1 MIDGEYIHLYF
12 DEPEDHPYYLRGHVS
27 IEKAGEVLAFE
38 REVIVKSV
46 KHKYGR
52 LVRVGP
58 DHEDAFDGLDT
69 VFRVIDTP
77 RPSYYKVTECEP
89 DLIKQGGESNAS

>member
-1 MIDGEYIHLYF
+1 MDGGYIHLYF
-12 DEPEDHPYYLRGHVS
+12 DEPKNHPYYLRGHVS

-58 DHEDAFDGLDT
+58 NHEDAIDGLDT
-69 VFRVIDTP
+69 VFRVIDNP
-77 RPSYYKVTECEP
+77 RASYYKVTECEP
-89 DLIKQGGESNAS
+89 DLSEAAKQGEQA

>member
-1 MIDGEYIHLYF
+1 MDGGYIHLYF
-12 DEPEDHPYYLRGHVS
+12 DEPKNHPYYLRGHVS

-58 DHEDAFDGLDT
+58 NHEDAIDGLDT
-69 VFRVIDTP
+69 VFRVIDNP
-77 RPSYYKVTECEP
+77 RASYYKVTECEP
-89 DLIKQGGESNAS
+89 DLSEAAKQGGAS

>member
-1 MIDGEYIHLYF
+1 MDGGYIHLYF
-12 DEPEDHPYYLRGHVS
+12 DEPKNHPYYLRGHVS

-58 DHEDAFDGLDT
+58 NHEDAIDGLDT
-69 VFRVIDTP
+69 VFRVIDNP
-77 RPSYYKVTECEP
+77 RASYYKVTECEP
-89 DLIKQGGESNAS
+89 NLSEAAKQGGAS